1 MFREILKIDFTTFLE
16 IIKNPA
22 PLITEKFSIVLSNTQ
37 IYLSV
42 GAITLFALGLLI
54 DVLKPK
60 NQLRE
65 IDLPDNEK
73 GLKDIGSN
81 SVIQKIDLAYAYI
94 SMEKISLAKKIIKRL
109 EKKSLS
115 GREKRELTILKKKLN
130 DD

>member
-1 MFREILKIDFTTFLE
+1 MFREILKTDFTTFLE

-22 PLITEKFSIVLSNTQ
+22 PFVTEKFSIVLSNTQ

-42 GAITLFALGLLI
+42 GAIMLFALGLLI
-54 DVLKPK
+54 DALKPK

-115 GREKRELTILKKKLN
+115 GTEKRELTILKKKLN

>member
-1 MFREILKIDFTTFLE
+1 M
-16 IIKNPA
+16 
-22 PLITEKFSIVLSNTQ
+22 
-37 IYLSV
+37 
-42 GAITLFALGLLI
+42 LFALGLLI
-54 DVLKPK
+54 DALKPK

-115 GREKRELTILKKKLN
+115 GTEKRELTILKKKLN

>member
-42 GAITLFALGLLI
+42 GAIMLFALGLLI
-54 DVLKPK
+54 DALKPK

-115 GREKRELTILKKKLN
+115 GTEKRELTILKKKLN

>member
-1 MFREILKIDFTTFLE
+1 MFREILKIDFITFLE

-22 PLITEKFSIVLSNTQ
+22 PFITEKFSIVLSNTQ

-42 GAITLFALGLLI
+42 GAIMLFALGLLI
-54 DVLKPK
+54 DALKPK

-115 GREKRELTILKKKLN
+115 GTEKRELTILKKKLN